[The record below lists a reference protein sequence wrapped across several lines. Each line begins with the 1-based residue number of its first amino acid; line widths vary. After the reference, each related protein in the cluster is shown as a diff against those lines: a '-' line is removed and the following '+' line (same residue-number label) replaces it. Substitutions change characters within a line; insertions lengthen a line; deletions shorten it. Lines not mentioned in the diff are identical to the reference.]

1 MKKLF
6 LAVSLVP
13 MLLCGASDAFA
24 SSNKHD
30 IPVRDSLVLTNSDGS
45 VVTQYVAEPVSVTYH
60 PGTPS
65 VRPDLFTTDP
75 LVTGIPSSENLRAP
89 TTFPAPLSLPS
100 GVNRSDFAV
109 GQIPYTSGITPTGG
123 RVYTVPIATI
133 QDGKLAPKIALSYNS
148 QSGNGIAGYGWSL
161 TGLSSIML
169 TGKTL
174 YYDGSSA
181 AANLNAA
188 GCVFSLDG
196 ARLVKS
202 EGELSAGYQY
212 ETASGHIYVKSVVD
226 GGEVCYFE
234 ALYPDGSKAVF
245 GFRDNHQ
252 TRISYPLTSLTDRY
266 GRVISVTYVK
276 DTANGT
282 YYPSVVRCI
291 ERGMTL
297 AQITLSYDSR
307 PDAVTSYYA
316 GQKILCSKALTE
328 IVSYVEGSKYLTYS
342 LKYGYRNAVF
352 ELRAIECSNGGR
364 HLTPLSFTYGDTH
377 TGNGADFQKVS
388 QDCLMHA
395 FTNGNIRYIRGKFL
409 SGNYSDGLIMLPIFS
424 NYDEIA
430 SLKHWFKTYKQYGS
444 KYSPEQH
451 IVIAPCI
458 GNSTDL
464 YVKAEDGFQTIEA
477 LDVDDDGTD
486 EIVKVNFTGID
497 GNYSRYRI
505 KVYKFN
511 ESATKLDSTVIDT
524 KFVGVVNDG
533 DKLWS
538 PQQRMYWFGKF
549 DDRGGA
555 QLLTVS
561 FCHDFRGR
569 DIPSYTS
576 VVDLKTGQCHE
587 YVLFNLDFCGEV
599 YYVVA
604 DIDGDGWT
612 DLCRAT
618 SQGLER
624 YKYNSGTFSLSSTL
638 SGLTASTLEN
648 YCLYADVNGDGL
660 LDIVT
665 APKSGGGNQWSFYA
679 FTGGRSFVKRS
690 YEICPQND
698 GEQFM
703 FMDINKDGLADLL
716 NVSGSRLNYYL
727 NENGTISR
735 NCLTSALTIPD
746 GKGILPANT
755 LNFNAISQFVVVD
768 GFYVNGY
775 RFSWNLSRDRLLTQ
789 FENSYG
795 VVEQN
800 SYEDMSVS
808 ASVYQKD
815 YGRTYSLASGFS
827 RRSFSANLI
836 SQTRVY
842 SQSSSSELTE
852 NNYYT
857 WYDAVYN
864 SKGLGFC
871 GFGKVRCIDYVNDIV
886 SVQTYDPQK
895 RGVLIG
901 STKALR
907 RSMDSPFE
915 TTDNTYDSHSTTYGK
930 LNPRLTKSVLTD
942 NLTGLTTTT
951 TMLYGD
957 YDYPQSSVVRRQIGT
972 GEVRTESTSY
982 TYLHRVSESQYVLGS
997 PLSRVVDRKK
1007 GEDNVRR
1014 SFWRDKTIFTYDDRL
1029 RPATKETYTGKAV
1042 RLAAVS
1048 PRPVAASTSTSSQ
1061 AAASR
1066 FRVIDKTKLTSRTE
1080 WGYDDYDNVVSE
1092 RMAHNG
1098 ASEYLVKSWS
1108 YDETHRHVASATD
1121 VLGRVTK
1128 YADYNKFGQPEHIV
1142 NHHGDTTVVT
1152 YDSWG
1157 NRKETAA
1164 PDGNRVLTSL
1174 AFGGAGVYTV
1184 SEKSS
1189 VKPHVIT
1196 HYDAWNRK
1204 VRVMTQCFDG
1214 KWRCVDYGY
1223 NNKGQLSRVSLPYRI
1238 ANQEDEISE
1247 KRWTEYTY
1255 DDYGRKTCER
1265 YADGESASW
1274 SYSGSTIQ
1282 ENSKGISR
1290 GLTYDPLGSLVGI
1303 VEPNGKINYVLRC
1316 DGQPSSVTCDS
1327 VTTTFRY
1334 DAYGRRYRIIDPS
1347 AGTQTDTTVWNADGT
1362 ALRTQT
1368 NPNGQIVSTMDKFG
1382 RITKIDR
1389 LGEYSTAYAY
1399 DDFGRLVSETSTNGT
1414 AKTYTYDRYDRV
1426 LTERET
1432 VPDGKWLQKS
1442 YAYGKGGQVNSI
1454 RYTSQTGD
1462 ITTENYTWSNGIN
1475 TGIVLSEGT
1484 VVMRLDEENDL
1495 GAPVRVTTGEVSRTY
1510 SFTTFGHPTG
1520 RKMDD
1525 GSIMDFEY
1533 AFQFPTGNLYVRQD
1547 NTRNLAESFTYDGL
1561 NRLTEME
1568 GRKVTYTSYGNVT
1581 KVDGVGEM
1589 RYGNV
1594 PQKPYQITA
1603 LVPED
1608 DALVPSR
1615 EQTVSY
1621 TCYGRPSRLVEGG
1634 KSASFTYNGSGDR
1647 VKMLYAEGVSPELTR
1662 YYIGGRYEQDI
1673 KSDGSSVE
1681 RLYLGGDAYSAP
1693 MVLVRDGSGSW
1704 TALNIGRD
1712 YLGSITHI
1720 VTADGTLLAEYS
1732 YDPWGRLRDPET
1744 HEIYAPGTE
1753 PALYLGRGFTGHEH
1767 LPWFGLI
1774 NMNARLYDPLLCRFL
1789 SPDPYVQAPDF
1800 TQSFNRYSYGLNNPL
1815 SYTDPNGEFVITT
1828 ALIIGAAIGVAIG
1841 TYCGY
1846 KIGYSKGATG
1856 WKMAGYM
1863 IGGGLIGG
1871 IAGFA
1876 GGAAGAAVGSAIGIG
1891 GFAGGAIAGGVGG
1904 FVGGF
1909 TNGFGMTLLG
1919 GGSFSDALKSGGM
1932 QALYGGFGGALF
1944 GGLAGGINSALN
1956 HQNFWNGRP
1965 LCSSM
1970 RPGQIISDNTSS
1982 TIRENALE
1990 KPADFADFS
1999 RSPQSPSPQKGLEL
2013 SVENPYKNYLPES
2026 NLQKGIDL
2034 TIGDPNSMTHIFKAK
2049 HGFDTFMKGYSHEAI
2064 VTDAMR
2070 AANGLYPPS
2079 GHFKVG
2085 VNIYAYNVV
2094 ISGRVIDS
2102 IPRVGT
2108 MYIPY

>member
-13 MLLCGASDAFA
+13 MLLCGVSDAFA

-587 YVLFNLDFCGEV
+587 YALFNLDFCGEV

-698 GEQFM
+698 EEQFM

-775 RFSWNLSRDRLLTQ
+775 RFPWNLSRDRLLTQ

-1389 LGEYSTAYAY
+1389 LGEYSTTYTY
-1399 DDFGRLVSETSTNGT
+1399 DDFGCLVSETSTNGT

-1744 HEIYAPGTE
+1744 YEIYAPGTE

-1815 SYTDPNGEFVITT
+1815 SYTDPNGEFWH
-1828 ALIIGAAIGVAIG
+1828 LIIGAVF
-1841 TYCGY
+1841 
-1846 KIGYSKGATG
+1846 
-1856 WKMAGYM
+1856 
-1863 IGGGLIGG
+1863 GG
-1871 IAGFA
+1871 IANLIGNWQNCDGFWEYVAAFGIGAAAGLAVAATGGAAAAAGGTALATAGVIGVGAA
-1876 GGAAGAAVGSAIGIG
+1876 GGASTGAVNDIIRQTGNNFDGMDSVNWKSVGVSAASGAV
-1891 GFAGGAIAGGVGG
+1891 
-1904 FVGGF
+1904 
-1909 TNGFGMTLLG
+1909 
-1919 GGSFSDALKSGGM
+1919 
-1932 QALYGGFGGALF
+1932 
-1944 GGLAGGINSALN
+1944 AGGISAGVGIGLSGSGIPISVNGSPVQSQLTKSFIIGALSGGAGHVAGGTTAGLLWGDSFKDAFVNSFDGL
-1956 HQNFWNGRP
+1956 G
-1965 LCSSM
+1965 SSM
-1970 RPGQIISDNTSS
+1970 LMGGAYSATATFAYEMCVEYGADYFGITDEVNRIQNGESYQKTYRHDGTTYYNNDGQLPVGVTYKEYVVPPATGTGPGAARIVVGSDNQWYYTPDHYR
-1982 TIRENALE
+1982 T
-1990 KPADFADFS
+1990 F
-1999 RSPQSPSPQKGLEL
+1999 
-2013 SVENPYKNYLPES
+2013 YK
-2026 NLQKGIDL
+2026 
-2034 TIGDPNSMTHIFKAK
+2034 F
-2049 HGFDTFMKGYSHEAI
+2049 
-2064 VTDAMR
+2064 
-2070 AANGLYPPS
+2070 
-2079 GHFKVG
+2079 
-2085 VNIYAYNVV
+2085 
-2094 ISGRVIDS
+2094 
-2102 IPRVGT
+2102 IP
-2108 MYIPY
+2108 

>member
-1 MKKLF
+1 M
-6 LAVSLVP
+6 
-13 MLLCGASDAFA
+13 
-24 SSNKHD
+24 
-30 IPVRDSLVLTNSDGS
+30 
-45 VVTQYVAEPVSVTYH
+45 
-60 PGTPS
+60 
-65 VRPDLFTTDP
+65 
-75 LVTGIPSSENLRAP
+75 
-89 TTFPAPLSLPS
+89 
-100 GVNRSDFAV
+100 
-109 GQIPYTSGITPTGG
+109 
-123 RVYTVPIATI
+123 
-133 QDGKLAPKIALSYNS
+133 
-148 QSGNGIAGYGWSL
+148 
-161 TGLSSIML
+161 
-169 TGKTL
+169 
-174 YYDGSSA
+174 
-181 AANLNAA
+181 
-188 GCVFSLDG
+188 
-196 ARLVKS
+196 
-202 EGELSAGYQY
+202 
-212 ETASGHIYVKSVVD
+212 
-226 GGEVCYFE
+226 
-234 ALYPDGSKAVF
+234 
-245 GFRDNHQ
+245 
-252 TRISYPLTSLTDRY
+252 
-266 GRVISVTYVK
+266 
-276 DTANGT
+276 
-282 YYPSVVRCI
+282 
-291 ERGMTL
+291 
-297 AQITLSYDSR
+297 
-307 PDAVTSYYA
+307 
-316 GQKILCSKALTE
+316 
-328 IVSYVEGSKYLTYS
+328 
-342 LKYGYRNAVF
+342 
-352 ELRAIECSNGGR
+352 
-364 HLTPLSFTYGDTH
+364 
-377 TGNGADFQKVS
+377 
-388 QDCLMHA
+388 
-395 FTNGNIRYIRGKFL
+395 
-409 SGNYSDGLIMLPIFS
+409 
-424 NYDEIA
+424 
-430 SLKHWFKTYKQYGS
+430 
-444 KYSPEQH
+444 
-451 IVIAPCI
+451 
-458 GNSTDL
+458 
-464 YVKAEDGFQTIEA
+464 
-477 LDVDDDGTD
+477 
-486 EIVKVNFTGID
+486 
-497 GNYSRYRI
+497 
-505 KVYKFN
+505 
-511 ESATKLDSTVIDT
+511 
-524 KFVGVVNDG
+524 
-533 DKLWS
+533 
-538 PQQRMYWFGKF
+538 
-549 DDRGGA
+549 
-555 QLLTVS
+555 
-561 FCHDFRGR
+561 
-569 DIPSYTS
+569 
-576 VVDLKTGQCHE
+576 
-587 YVLFNLDFCGEV
+587 
-599 YYVVA
+599 
-604 DIDGDGWT
+604 
-612 DLCRAT
+612 
-618 SQGLER
+618 
-624 YKYNSGTFSLSSTL
+624 
-638 SGLTASTLEN
+638 
-648 YCLYADVNGDGL
+648 
-660 LDIVT
+660 
-665 APKSGGGNQWSFYA
+665 
-679 FTGGRSFVKRS
+679 
-690 YEICPQND
+690 
-698 GEQFM
+698 
-703 FMDINKDGLADLL
+703 
-716 NVSGSRLNYYL
+716 
-727 NENGTISR
+727 
-735 NCLTSALTIPD
+735 TSALTIPD

-768 GFYVNGY
+768 DFYVNGY

-957 YDYPQSSVVRRQIGT
+957 YDYPQSSIVRRQIGT

-982 TYLHRVSESQYVLGS
+982 TYLHRVSESQYVLGL

-1007 GEDNVRR
+1007 GEDNVRG

-1029 RPATKETYTGKAV
+1029 RPATKETYTGEAV

-1066 FRVIDKTKLTSRTE
+1066 FRVIDKTTLTSRTE

-1108 YDETHRHVASATD
+1108 YDETHRHVASAMD

-1389 LGEYSTAYAY
+1389 LGEYSTTYTY
-1399 DDFGRLVSETSTNGT
+1399 DDFGCLVSETSTNGT

-1533 AFQFPTGNLYVRQD
+1533 AFQFPTGNLYGRQD

-1815 SYTDPNGEFVITT
+1815 SYTDPNGEFVLTATAI
-1828 ALIIGAAIGVAIG
+1828 ALIIGATVGLAAGM
-1841 TYCGY
+1841 YSGY
-1846 KIGYSKGATG
+1846 KIAESKGATG

-1863 IGGGLIGG
+1863 LGGGLIGG
-1871 IAGFA
+1871 IAGVAGGFA
-1876 GGAAGAAVGSAIGIG
+1876 GATVGVGIGIG
-1891 GFAGGAIAGGVGG
+1891 GALGGAISG
-1904 FVGGF
+1904 FIGGF
-1909 TNGFGMTLLG
+1909 TSGSINGFGMTLLAG
-1919 GGSFSDALKSGGM
+1919 GNWGTAIANAGKQGLWAGVI
-1932 QALYGGFGGALF
+1932 GAAV
-1944 GGLAGGINSALN
+1944 GGLVQGISSAIKGENVLWGNKGSQRFGTKHYKVQYDLKPDPDGGNMKLYRGMSGNESAGKELFMTDNYDYAFSYAKQYHSVVSEIEIPKYSLDLMMYNGDLVMQSGIYVMGDA
-1956 HQNFWNGRP
+1956 
-1965 LCSSM
+1965 
-1970 RPGQIISDNTSS
+1970 NTYYSEYVFS
-1982 TIRENALE
+1982 VRVSGEILKNL
-1990 KPADFADFS
+1990 KP
-1999 RSPQSPSPQKGLEL
+1999 
-2013 SVENPYKNYLPES
+2013 
-2026 NLQKGIDL
+2026 
-2034 TIGDPNSMTHIFKAK
+2034 
-2049 HGFDTFMKGYSHEAI
+2049 
-2064 VTDAMR
+2064 
-2070 AANGLYPPS
+2070 
-2079 GHFKVG
+2079 
-2085 VNIYAYNVV
+2085 
-2094 ISGRVIDS
+2094 
-2102 IPRVGT
+2102 
-2108 MYIPY
+2108 

>member
-430 SLKHWFKTYKQYGS
+430 SLKHWFETYKQYGS

-576 VVDLKTGQCHE
+576 IVDLKTGQCHE
-587 YVLFNLDFCGEV
+587 YALFNLDFCGEV

-665 APKSGGGNQWSFYA
+665 APKS
-679 FTGGRSFVKRS
+679 
-690 YEICPQND
+690 
-698 GEQFM
+698 
-703 FMDINKDGLADLL
+703 
-716 NVSGSRLNYYL
+716 
-727 NENGTISR
+727 
-735 NCLTSALTIPD
+735 
-746 GKGILPANT
+746 
-755 LNFNAISQFVVVD
+755 
-768 GFYVNGY
+768 
-775 RFSWNLSRDRLLTQ
+775 
-789 FENSYG
+789 
-795 VVEQN
+795 
-800 SYEDMSVS
+800 
-808 ASVYQKD
+808 
-815 YGRTYSLASGFS
+815 
-827 RRSFSANLI
+827 
-836 SQTRVY
+836 
-842 SQSSSSELTE
+842 
-852 NNYYT
+852 
-857 WYDAVYN
+857 
-864 SKGLGFC
+864 
-871 GFGKVRCIDYVNDIV
+871 
-886 SVQTYDPQK
+886 
-895 RGVLIG
+895 
-901 STKALR
+901 
-907 RSMDSPFE
+907 
-915 TTDNTYDSHSTTYGK
+915 
-930 LNPRLTKSVLTD
+930 
-942 NLTGLTTTT
+942 
-951 TMLYGD
+951 
-957 YDYPQSSVVRRQIGT
+957 
-972 GEVRTESTSY
+972 
-982 TYLHRVSESQYVLGS
+982 
-997 PLSRVVDRKK
+997 
-1007 GEDNVRR
+1007 
-1014 SFWRDKTIFTYDDRL
+1014 
-1029 RPATKETYTGKAV
+1029 
-1042 RLAAVS
+1042 
-1048 PRPVAASTSTSSQ
+1048 
-1061 AAASR
+1061 
-1066 FRVIDKTKLTSRTE
+1066 
-1080 WGYDDYDNVVSE
+1080 
-1092 RMAHNG
+1092 
-1098 ASEYLVKSWS
+1098 
-1108 YDETHRHVASATD
+1108 
-1121 VLGRVTK
+1121 
-1128 YADYNKFGQPEHIV
+1128 
-1142 NHHGDTTVVT
+1142 
-1152 YDSWG
+1152 
-1157 NRKETAA
+1157 
-1164 PDGNRVLTSL
+1164 
-1174 AFGGAGVYTV
+1174 
-1184 SEKSS
+1184 
-1189 VKPHVIT
+1189 
-1196 HYDAWNRK
+1196 
-1204 VRVMTQCFDG
+1204 
-1214 KWRCVDYGY
+1214 
-1223 NNKGQLSRVSLPYRI
+1223 
-1238 ANQEDEISE
+1238 
-1247 KRWTEYTY
+1247 
-1255 DDYGRKTCER
+1255 
-1265 YADGESASW
+1265 
-1274 SYSGSTIQ
+1274 
-1282 ENSKGISR
+1282 
-1290 GLTYDPLGSLVGI
+1290 
-1303 VEPNGKINYVLRC
+1303 
-1316 DGQPSSVTCDS
+1316 
-1327 VTTTFRY
+1327 
-1334 DAYGRRYRIIDPS
+1334 
-1347 AGTQTDTTVWNADGT
+1347 
-1362 ALRTQT
+1362 
-1368 NPNGQIVSTMDKFG
+1368 
-1382 RITKIDR
+1382 
-1389 LGEYSTAYAY
+1389 
-1399 DDFGRLVSETSTNGT
+1399 
-1414 AKTYTYDRYDRV
+1414 
-1426 LTERET
+1426 
-1432 VPDGKWLQKS
+1432 
-1442 YAYGKGGQVNSI
+1442 
-1454 RYTSQTGD
+1454 
-1462 ITTENYTWSNGIN
+1462 
-1475 TGIVLSEGT
+1475 
-1484 VVMRLDEENDL
+1484 
-1495 GAPVRVTTGEVSRTY
+1495 
-1510 SFTTFGHPTG
+1510 
-1520 RKMDD
+1520 
-1525 GSIMDFEY
+1525 
-1533 AFQFPTGNLYVRQD
+1533 
-1547 NTRNLAESFTYDGL
+1547 
-1561 NRLTEME
+1561 
-1568 GRKVTYTSYGNVT
+1568 
-1581 KVDGVGEM
+1581 
-1589 RYGNV
+1589 
-1594 PQKPYQITA
+1594 
-1603 LVPED
+1603 
-1608 DALVPSR
+1608 
-1615 EQTVSY
+1615 
-1621 TCYGRPSRLVEGG
+1621 
-1634 KSASFTYNGSGDR
+1634 
-1647 VKMLYAEGVSPELTR
+1647 
-1662 YYIGGRYEQDI
+1662 
-1673 KSDGSSVE
+1673 
-1681 RLYLGGDAYSAP
+1681 
-1693 MVLVRDGSGSW
+1693 
-1704 TALNIGRD
+1704 
-1712 YLGSITHI
+1712 
-1720 VTADGTLLAEYS
+1720 
-1732 YDPWGRLRDPET
+1732 
-1744 HEIYAPGTE
+1744 
-1753 PALYLGRGFTGHEH
+1753 
-1767 LPWFGLI
+1767 
-1774 NMNARLYDPLLCRFL
+1774 
-1789 SPDPYVQAPDF
+1789 
-1800 TQSFNRYSYGLNNPL
+1800 
-1815 SYTDPNGEFVITT
+1815 
-1828 ALIIGAAIGVAIG
+1828 
-1841 TYCGY
+1841 
-1846 KIGYSKGATG
+1846 
-1856 WKMAGYM
+1856 
-1863 IGGGLIGG
+1863 
-1871 IAGFA
+1871 
-1876 GGAAGAAVGSAIGIG
+1876 
-1891 GFAGGAIAGGVGG
+1891 
-1904 FVGGF
+1904 
-1909 TNGFGMTLLG
+1909 
-1919 GGSFSDALKSGGM
+1919 
-1932 QALYGGFGGALF
+1932 
-1944 GGLAGGINSALN
+1944 
-1956 HQNFWNGRP
+1956 
-1965 LCSSM
+1965 
-1970 RPGQIISDNTSS
+1970 
-1982 TIRENALE
+1982 
-1990 KPADFADFS
+1990 
-1999 RSPQSPSPQKGLEL
+1999 
-2013 SVENPYKNYLPES
+2013 
-2026 NLQKGIDL
+2026 
-2034 TIGDPNSMTHIFKAK
+2034 
-2049 HGFDTFMKGYSHEAI
+2049 
-2064 VTDAMR
+2064 
-2070 AANGLYPPS
+2070 
-2079 GHFKVG
+2079 
-2085 VNIYAYNVV
+2085 
-2094 ISGRVIDS
+2094 
-2102 IPRVGT
+2102 
-2108 MYIPY
+2108 

>member
-1 MKKLF
+1 
-6 LAVSLVP
+6 
-13 MLLCGASDAFA
+13 
-24 SSNKHD
+24 
-30 IPVRDSLVLTNSDGS
+30 
-45 VVTQYVAEPVSVTYH
+45 
-60 PGTPS
+60 
-65 VRPDLFTTDP
+65 
-75 LVTGIPSSENLRAP
+75 
-89 TTFPAPLSLPS
+89 
-100 GVNRSDFAV
+100 
-109 GQIPYTSGITPTGG
+109 
-123 RVYTVPIATI
+123 
-133 QDGKLAPKIALSYNS
+133 
-148 QSGNGIAGYGWSL
+148 
-161 TGLSSIML
+161 
-169 TGKTL
+169 
-174 YYDGSSA
+174 
-181 AANLNAA
+181 
-188 GCVFSLDG
+188 
-196 ARLVKS
+196 
-202 EGELSAGYQY
+202 
-212 ETASGHIYVKSVVD
+212 
-226 GGEVCYFE
+226 
-234 ALYPDGSKAVF
+234 
-245 GFRDNHQ
+245 
-252 TRISYPLTSLTDRY
+252 
-266 GRVISVTYVK
+266 
-276 DTANGT
+276 
-282 YYPSVVRCI
+282 
-291 ERGMTL
+291 
-297 AQITLSYDSR
+297 
-307 PDAVTSYYA
+307 
-316 GQKILCSKALTE
+316 
-328 IVSYVEGSKYLTYS
+328 
-342 LKYGYRNAVF
+342 
-352 ELRAIECSNGGR
+352 
-364 HLTPLSFTYGDTH
+364 
-377 TGNGADFQKVS
+377 
-388 QDCLMHA
+388 
-395 FTNGNIRYIRGKFL
+395 
-409 SGNYSDGLIMLPIFS
+409 
-424 NYDEIA
+424 
-430 SLKHWFKTYKQYGS
+430 
-444 KYSPEQH
+444 
-451 IVIAPCI
+451 
-458 GNSTDL
+458 
-464 YVKAEDGFQTIEA
+464 
-477 LDVDDDGTD
+477 
-486 EIVKVNFTGID
+486 
-497 GNYSRYRI
+497 
-505 KVYKFN
+505 
-511 ESATKLDSTVIDT
+511 
-524 KFVGVVNDG
+524 
-533 DKLWS
+533 
-538 PQQRMYWFGKF
+538 
-549 DDRGGA
+549 
-555 QLLTVS
+555 
-561 FCHDFRGR
+561 
-569 DIPSYTS
+569 
-576 VVDLKTGQCHE
+576 
-587 YVLFNLDFCGEV
+587 
-599 YYVVA
+599 
-604 DIDGDGWT
+604 
-612 DLCRAT
+612 
-618 SQGLER
+618 
-624 YKYNSGTFSLSSTL
+624 
-638 SGLTASTLEN
+638 
-648 YCLYADVNGDGL
+648 
-660 LDIVT
+660 
-665 APKSGGGNQWSFYA
+665 
-679 FTGGRSFVKRS
+679 
-690 YEICPQND
+690 
-698 GEQFM
+698 
-703 FMDINKDGLADLL
+703 
-716 NVSGSRLNYYL
+716 
-727 NENGTISR
+727 
-735 NCLTSALTIPD
+735 
-746 GKGILPANT
+746 
-755 LNFNAISQFVVVD
+755 
-768 GFYVNGY
+768 
-775 RFSWNLSRDRLLTQ
+775 
-789 FENSYG
+789 
-795 VVEQN
+795 
-800 SYEDMSVS
+800 
-808 ASVYQKD
+808 
-815 YGRTYSLASGFS
+815 
-827 RRSFSANLI
+827 
-836 SQTRVY
+836 
-842 SQSSSSELTE
+842 
-852 NNYYT
+852 
-857 WYDAVYN
+857 
-864 SKGLGFC
+864 
-871 GFGKVRCIDYVNDIV
+871 
-886 SVQTYDPQK
+886 
-895 RGVLIG
+895 
-901 STKALR
+901 
-907 RSMDSPFE
+907 MDSPFE

-982 TYLHRVSESQYVLGS
+982 TYLHRVSESQYVLGL

-1007 GEDNVRR
+1007 GEDNVRG

-1029 RPATKETYTGKAV
+1029 RPATKETYTGEAV

-1066 FRVIDKTKLTSRTE
+1066 FRVIDKTTLTSRTE

-1108 YDETHRHVASATD
+1108 YDETHRHVASAMD

-1255 DDYGRKTCER
+1255 DDYGRKTYER

-1389 LGEYSTAYAY
+1389 LGEYSTTYTY
-1399 DDFGRLVSETSTNGT
+1399 DDFGCLVSETSTNGT

-1970 RPGQIISDNTSS
+1970 RPGHIISDNTSS

-2085 VNIYAYNVV
+2085 VNIYGYNVV